1 MIAFR
6 RLPAP
11 AQPAW
16 HAAFLALLPT
26 ILNYVRPAFRHLRPA
41 DRAEAVQEAVANTC
55 VAYYARLVEQGR
67 QERAFATVLARF
79 AVAQVRAGRKVG
91 TSANSRDVMSWQAQ
105 QRHKFAV
112 HPFHHFDRGH
122 GGWREAVAG
131 NSRTPVVDQ
140 VAFRLDFPAWL
151 GELSRRDRRVAQLLA
166 KGHSTSDVARRFR
179 ISAARVSQLR
189 RELHQSWQQFHG
201 ELQEAST

>member
-6 RLPAP
+6 RQHAP
-11 AQPAW
+11 TQPAW

-55 VAYYARLVEQGR
+55 VAFARLVEQGR

-91 TSANSRDVMSWQAQ
+91 TSANSRDVMSLQAQ
-105 QRHKFAV
+105 QRHGFAV
-112 HPFHHFDRGH
+112 HPFHHFGRGH
-122 GGWREAVAG
+122 GDWREAVAG
-131 NSRTPVVDQ
+131 NVHTPVVDQ
-140 VAFRLDFPAWL
+140 VSFRIDFPMWL
-151 GELSRRDRRVAQLLA
+151 GQLSRRDRRVAHVLA
-166 KGHSTSDVARRFR
+166 MGHSTSDVAQRFR

-189 RELHQSWQQFHG
+189 RALHQSWQQFHG
-201 ELQEAST
+201 EPQTVSA